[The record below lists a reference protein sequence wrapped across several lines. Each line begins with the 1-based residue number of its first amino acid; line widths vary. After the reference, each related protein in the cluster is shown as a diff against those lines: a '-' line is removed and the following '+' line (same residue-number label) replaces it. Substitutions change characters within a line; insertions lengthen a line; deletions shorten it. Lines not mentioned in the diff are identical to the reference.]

1 MSLYRVYANDQVLD
15 KSMQVLSQIGA
26 ESFSSHVFFSQGLK
40 EFCFRMSFMSGAR
53 VMYPAERI
61 LEFCAEFLRVSEE
74 NADSMNSDFVEWAE
88 GSEEDFAEFGDLI
101 KGWRSSFLS
110 LQEIAQACQTVVMEG
125 R

>member
-1 MSLYRVYANDQVLD
+1 
-15 KSMQVLSQIGA
+15 
-26 ESFSSHVFFSQGLK
+26 
-40 EFCFRMSFMSGAR
+40 MSFMSGAR